1 MRVSL
6 PYFLLRRIGRT
17 RPLRRVAGGS
27 CDPADMGTD
36 FALEASLAGWSER
49 ARAASGET
57 AAADAPPVTGIARHD
72 ESPLAWLGRPRARRQ
87 G

>member
-6 PYFLLRRIGRT
+6 PYFLLRRIGRA

-49 ARAASGET
+49 TRVACGAAPAS
-57 AAADAPPVTGIARHD
+57 HD
-72 ESPLAWLGRPRARRQ
+72 ESPLAWLGRPRARRHD
-87 G
+87 